1 MYNSRRSHPVD
12 NDGGPIENAR
22 ILVSLPGNHP
32 SGPGNASADS
42 WQTGACAWSS
52 DGRYFAWASSHR
64 LIKIVPQSSTTATR
78 NKESNDNNEQ
88 NAVVTID
95 AGDKV
100 WCMAFG
106 SRSTRVRR
114 QSNLITFRYVVF
126 DDTILAAGLQ
136 NGRIR
141 TWDVKTGCLKLDLID
156 HTGIIS
162 DLSFA
167 LDGSLRLVSASHDS
181 TLKLWDFE
189 DGGNL
194 IRTLKSKAKI
204 NGCAWSPDSKMVASV
219 GDRKTVELWN
229 METYTLISRFEGHH
243 HTVSKCD
250 FSPDGALLATASFDS
265 RVIIWD
271 VLRALPILELCHL
284 KPAPSLIYAGGENG
298 AHLRSVSFSPDGKHL
313 GSVCIDGFVRIWDIF
328 EPDVPVRVADI
339 EDASFCR
346 FSPGGGGSLAVGT
359 TKGKAL
365 IFESPRRVT
374 SLQRM
379 CRLTVRRL
387 LSSDKVDMLSM
398 IPRMMQKFLSYD
410 QL

>member
-12 NDGGPIENAR
+12 NEGEPIENAR
-22 ILVSLPGNHP
+22 LLALLPGNHP
-32 SGPGNASADS
+32 TGPGNASADS
-42 WQTGACAWSS
+42 WETGACAWSS
-52 DGRYFAWASSHR
+52 DGCYFAWASSHR
-64 LIKIVPQSSTTATR
+64 LIKIVPQSSTTGTR
-78 NKESNDNNEQ
+78 NENDKNEH
-88 NAVVTID
+88 NAGVTID

-106 SRSTRVRR
+106 SRSTSARR
-114 QSNLITFRYVVF
+114 QSNTFHYLVI

-141 TWDVKTGCLKLDLID
+141 AWDVKTGCLKVELID

-167 LDGSLRLVSASHDS
+167 PDGSLCLVSASHDS
-181 TLKLWDFE
+181 TLKIWDFE
-189 DGGNL
+189 EEGNL
-194 IRTLKSKAKI
+194 IKTLKAKAKI
-204 NGCAWSPDSKMVASV
+204 VFGCAWSPNSKMLASV

-229 METYTLISRFEGHH
+229 METYSLISRFEGHH

-250 FSPDGALLATASFDS
+250 FSPDGALLATASLDS

-271 VLRALPILELCHL
+271 VLQAVPILELCHL
-284 KPAPSLIYAGGENG
+284 KPAPSMIYAGGENG

-313 GSVCIDGFVRIWDIF
+313 GSVCTDGFVRFWDIF

-346 FSPGGGGSLAVGT
+346 FSPGGGASLAVGT

-374 SLQRM
+374 SLQHM
-379 CRLTVRRL
+379 CRLTIRRL
-387 LSSDKVDMLSM
+387 MSSDKVDMLLM
-398 IPRMMQKFLSYD
+398 IPKTMQKFLKYE
-410 QL
+410 LL